1 MRSALSPPPS
11 QIRERKFASS
21 NGLLT
26 HCTRSLR
33 HTLVPVSGLVSISP
47 PSHGSVSGSPT
58 EISLDLL
65 AVHYGRQRLAGRR
78 RIEAVQLEPV
88 DQEKAAITAVLAD
101 RVPISGPRMSNASR
115 GSPEAIIATSP
126 CRFTS
131 KNPTVIQTAY

>member
-33 HTLVPVSGLVSISP
+33 HTLVPVSGLISISP
-47 PSHGSVSGSPT
+47 PSPHGLVSGSPT

-65 AVHYGRQRLAGRR
+65 AVHDGSQRLAGRR
-78 RIEAVQLEPV
+78 RIEAVQLEPI
-88 DQEKAAITAVLAD
+88 DQEKAAIAEVLAALGTNLAPQHVEG
-101 RVPISGPRMSNASR
+101 RPG
-115 GSPEAIIATSP
+115 IA
-126 CRFTS
+126 
-131 KNPTVIQTAY
+131 